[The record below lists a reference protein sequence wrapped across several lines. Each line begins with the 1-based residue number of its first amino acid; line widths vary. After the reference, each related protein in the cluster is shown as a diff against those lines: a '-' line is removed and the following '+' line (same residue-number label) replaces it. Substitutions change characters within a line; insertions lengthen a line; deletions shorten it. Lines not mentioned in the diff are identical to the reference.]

1 MSDRRWTAIVLL
13 VSLGALSWAL
23 AAGGAEAGTGGG
35 QVKSTVKITSGE
47 GTKFTGKVLASKP
60 KCRAHRTVKL
70 YFESG
75 GSARADG
82 EAGAS
87 GAGEL
92 VGTAR
97 TNAAGA
103 WTMEGNFLAGVYYA
117 AVVATIVHSGGLP
130 VHCGFDLSLR
140 SHF

>member
-1 MSDRRWTAIVLL
+1 MSDRRRTAIVLL
-13 VSLGALSWAL
+13 VSLGVLSWAL

-47 GTKFTGKVLASKP
+47 GAKFTGKVLASKAQ
-60 KCRAHRTVKL
+60 CRAKRTVKL

-75 GSARADG
+75 GSARANG
-82 EAGAS
+82 EAGTSAM
-87 GAGEL
+87 GEL

-97 TNAAGA
+97 TNAAGI

-117 AVVATIVHSGGLP
+117 AVVAKIVHIGGLP
-130 VHCGFDLSLR
+130 VHCGFDLSLH